1 MASITDCVVEGLKY
15 PFNDIKKLL
24 GLGVLFAL
32 ISALSTYISVKS
44 FDIFRATVHLAENT
58 NAGVS
63 HLSFSQL
70 PTGDIYLVAGL
81 GILAFIVSLFIL
93 GYQYNIIKFSIEKK
107 DDLPGFSDV
116 LGMFINGIKYFLVI
130 VAYNIIPSLLLVGG
144 VALVG
149 DSSAVIA
156 ISLISALLFII
167 ANLLLLMALN
177 NMVAHDSI
185 KKAFDL
191 HEIIGNISN
200 LGWGKYI
207 GIIIFT
213 VIVYMIIMVAVS
225 FVLGFVTVGIAAI
238 ISNQAIVISF
248 IIAIIEGLFVDS
260 YGALF
265 YNRVCGSI
273 YRESVNN

>member
-44 FDIFRATVHLAENT
+44 FDIFRAAVHLAENA
-58 NAGVS
+58 NVGVS

-70 PTGDIYLVAGL
+70 PTGDIYFVAGL

-93 GYQYNIIKFSIEKK
+93 GYQYDIIKFSIEKK
-107 DDLPGFSDV
+107 EDLPGFNDV

-130 VAYNIIPSLLLVGG
+130 VAYNIIPSIVLVGG
-144 VALVG
+144 VVLLG
-149 DSSAVIA
+149 DSSAVIV

-225 FVLGFVTVGIAAI
+225 FVLSFVTVGIAAT
-238 ISNQAIVISF
+238 ISNQAIIISF

-265 YNRVCGSI
+265 YNRDCGSI

>member
-44 FDIFRATVHLAENT
+44 FDIFRATVHLAEKT
-58 NAGVS
+58 NAGIS

-93 GYQYNIIKFSIEKK
+93 GYQYNIIKFSIERKE
-107 DDLPGFSDV
+107 DLPGFSDV

-130 VAYNIIPSLLLVGG
+130 VAYNIIPSLVLVGG

-156 ISLISALLFII
+156 ISLVSALLFII

-225 FVLGFVTVGIAAI
+225 FVLSFVTVALAAT
-238 ISNQAIVISF
+238 ISNQAIIISF

-265 YNRVCGSI
+265 YNKVCGSI
-273 YRESVNN
+273 YRESVK

>member
-44 FDIFRATVHLAENT
+44 FDIFRATVHLAEKT
-58 NAGVS
+58 NAGIS

-130 VAYNIIPSLLLVGG
+130 VAYNIIPSLVLVGG
-144 VALVG
+144 VTLVG

-213 VIVYMIIMVAVS
+213 VIVYMLIMVAVS
-225 FVLGFVTVGIAAI
+225 VVLSFVTVALAAT
-238 ISNQAIVISF
+238 ISNQAIIISF

-273 YRESVNN
+273 YRESVK

>member
-44 FDIFRATVHLAENT
+44 FDIFRATVHLAENA
-58 NAGVS
+58 NVGVS

-93 GYQYNIIKFSIEKK
+93 GYQYDIIKFSIEKK
-107 DDLPGFSDV
+107 EDLPGFNDV

-130 VAYNIIPSLLLVGG
+130 VAYNIIPSIVLVGG
-144 VALVG
+144 VVLLG
-149 DSSAVIA
+149 DSSAVIV

-225 FVLGFVTVGIAAI
+225 FVLSFVTVGIAAT
-238 ISNQAIVISF
+238 ISNQAIIISF

-273 YRESVNN
+273 YRESVK

>member
-44 FDIFRATVHLAENT
+44 FDIFRATVHLAEKT
-58 NAGVS
+58 NAGIS

-130 VAYNIIPSLLLVGG
+130 VAYNIIPSLVLVGG
-144 VALVG
+144 VTLVG

-225 FVLGFVTVGIAAI
+225 FVLSFVTVALAAT
-238 ISNQAIVISF
+238 ISNQAIIISF

-273 YRESVNN
+273 YRESVK

>member
-44 FDIFRATVHLAENT
+44 FDIFRATVHLAEKT
-58 NAGVS
+58 NAGIS

-107 DDLPGFSDV
+107 DGLPGFSDV

-130 VAYNIIPSLLLVGG
+130 VAYNIIPSLVLVGG
-144 VALVG
+144 VTLVG

-225 FVLGFVTVGIAAI
+225 FVLSFVTVALAAT
-238 ISNQAIVISF
+238 ISNQAIIISF

-273 YRESVNN
+273 YKESVK

>member
-32 ISALSTYISVKS
+32 ISALSTYIIVKS
-44 FDIFRATVHLAENT
+44 FDIFRATVHLAEKT
-58 NAGVS
+58 NAGIS

-130 VAYNIIPSLLLVGG
+130 VAYNIIPSLVLVGG
-144 VALVG
+144 VTLVG

-225 FVLGFVTVGIAAI
+225 FVLSFVTVALAAT
-238 ISNQAIVISF
+238 ISNQAIIISF

-273 YRESVNN
+273 YRESVK

>member
-1 MASITDCVVEGLKY
+1 
-15 PFNDIKKLL
+15 
-24 GLGVLFAL
+24 
-32 ISALSTYISVKS
+32 
-44 FDIFRATVHLAENT
+44 
-58 NAGVS
+58 
-63 HLSFSQL
+63 
-70 PTGDIYLVAGL
+70 
-81 GILAFIVSLFIL
+81 
-93 GYQYNIIKFSIEKK
+93 
-107 DDLPGFSDV
+107 
-116 LGMFINGIKYFLVI
+116 
-130 VAYNIIPSLLLVGG
+130 
-144 VALVG
+144 
-149 DSSAVIA
+149 
-156 ISLISALLFII
+156 
-167 ANLLLLMALN
+167 MALN

-225 FVLGFVTVGIAAI
+225 FVLSFVTVALAAT
-238 ISNQAIVISF
+238 ISNQAIIISF

-273 YRESVNN
+273 YRESVK

>member
-44 FDIFRATVHLAENT
+44 FDIFRATVHLAEKT
-58 NAGVS
+58 NAGIS

-93 GYQYNIIKFSIEKK
+93 GYQYNIIKFSIERKE
-107 DDLPGFSDV
+107 DLPGFSDV

-130 VAYNIIPSLLLVGG
+130 VAYNIIPSLVLVGG

-156 ISLISALLFII
+156 ISLVSALLFII

-225 FVLGFVTVGIAAI
+225 FVLSFVTVALAAT
-238 ISNQAIVISF
+238 ISNQAIIISF

-273 YRESVNN
+273 YRESVK

>member
-44 FDIFRATVHLAENT
+44 FDIFRATVHLAEKT
-58 NAGVS
+58 NAGIS

-81 GILAFIVSLFIL
+81 CILAFIVSLFIL

-130 VAYNIIPSLLLVGG
+130 VAYNIIPSLVLVGG
-144 VALVG
+144 VTLVG

-225 FVLGFVTVGIAAI
+225 FVLSFVTVALAAT
-238 ISNQAIVISF
+238 ISNQAIIISF

-273 YRESVNN
+273 YRESVK